1 MNGERSAEATASE
14 SVEESATAFDG
25 PTAEEA
31 EAMVT
36 EILGSDETDVVVA
49 AADSSPAS
57 SGAMTLEGQAGG
69 DDAGSREVEPEG
81 ASIQAEIPEAP
92 AAEEEP
98 VITEG
103 HEQPEDE
110 MPAPD
115 AAVEA
120 AARAGTAEEDAPAV
134 TTAANGSVEDTSHVP
149 AAADTEVTDAH
160 AVAAE
165 SGATVAEPE
174 AGPTNGEPADAPAET
189 APILA
194 ADALVAGASVEAEI
208 EQPAADAVIEV
219 ASELTWGFI
228 DTEGR
233 VHQKTT
239 ERFRGRVIGRIHGG
253 SGEPQIAEYEANFG
267 PLAKEVEVLEGD
279 VTTAK
284 NKVAVLGRVRKM
296 KTTAGRAE
304 ALGDFDELFRRLHE
318 LETTIQQEIDDR
330 RAAKEALIARAEEMK
345 DSTDWKVTGE
355 AYKEL
360 FQEWKQVGATGRE
373 ADDSLWARF
382 IAARELFNTRR
393 SEHFNQRQEQWEGN
407 RLLKQD
413 LIVRA
418 HELST
423 SDQWRPTSDALRA
436 LFDEWKKIGSAGRQS
451 DEELW
456 QQFRGAQQHFYDRR
470 SAAWDDARQRKEALC
485 QRAEDLRE
493 STDWEAT
500 VDEMKAM
507 MADWK
512 TIGTSGKR
520 DVDDALWNR
529 FRSAQNAFFDKRY
542 AEASAREQEER
553 SKMQRKDE
561 ITTSIEALAYS
572 SDAVAAAEQAAALRA
587 EFDALPPLR
596 KDREEGLQR
605 RIRKAMGD
613 IRVNAAAEGARR
625 AVSWQGKLR
634 EALERSQDQIEGLE
648 QSIKTQESQL
658 ADLRANL
665 SSAPSE
671 EKDDLERQIQ
681 ELNESLSYNQ
691 AEVDRL
697 RGSMTDIEAS
707 VS

>member
-1 MNGERSAEATASE
+1 MNGERPDQATAE
-14 SVEESATAFDG
+14 TDAQDAITAFDS
-25 PTAEEA
+25 PTADEA
-31 EAMVT
+31 EAMVAET
-36 EILGSDETDVVVA
+36 LGSDAQEVVVA
-49 AADSSPAS
+49 AADDEPDSDSSS
-57 SGAMTLEGQAGG
+57 SSSSEEE
-69 DDAGSREVEPEG
+69 DDAPEASGEPANESADENT
-81 ASIQAEIPEAP
+81 ASIEAELPEAP
-92 AAEEEP
+92 VTDELPAVAEA
-98 VITEG
+98 I
-103 HEQPEDE
+103 EQPADE
-110 MPAPD
+110 MPGPSADSESEPVAAELSEDLATDEAPAGPD
-115 AAVEA
+115 AAEQPANEISAPVSE
-120 AARAGTAEEDAPAV
+120 PAV
-134 TTAANGSVEDTSHVP
+134 AETT
-149 AAADTEVTDAH
+149 
-160 AVAAE
+160 
-165 SGATVAEPE
+165 
-174 AGPTNGEPADAPAET
+174 ET
-189 APILA
+189 APVLA
-194 ADALVAGASVEAEI
+194 ADAIVAATAPAKEEI
-208 EQPAADAVIEV
+208 EQPSPDTPIEV
-219 ASELTWGFI
+219 ATELTWGFI

-239 ERFRGRVIGRIHGG
+239 EQFRGRVIGRIHGG
-253 SGEPQIAEYEANFG
+253 SGEPQVAEYESNFG
-267 PLAKEVEVLEGD
+267 PLAKEVELLETD
-279 VTTAK
+279 VAGAK
-284 NKVAVLGRVRKM
+284 NKVSVLGRVRKM

-304 ALGDFDELFRRLHE
+304 ALGDFDDLFRRLHE
-318 LETTIQQEIDDR
+318 LESTIQTEIDER
-330 RAAKEALIARAEEMK
+330 RAAKESLITRAEEMK

-360 FQEWKQVGATGRE
+360 FQKWKLIGASGRE

-382 IAARELFNTRR
+382 IAARESFNTRR

-423 SDQWRPTSDALRA
+423 SDQWRPTSDALRG

-456 QQFRGAQQHFYDRR
+456 QQFRAAQQHFYDRR
-470 SAAWDDARQRKEALC
+470 TAAWEEHRQRKEALC

-500 VDEMKAM
+500 VEEMKAM

-529 FRSAQNAFFDKRY
+529 FRAAQNAFFDKRY

-553 SKMQRKDE
+553 SKTQRKDE
-561 ITTSIEALAYS
+561 IATSIEALAYS
-572 SDAVAAAEQAAALRA
+572 SDAVAAAEQATALRT

-634 EALERSQDQIEGLE
+634 EALERSQDQIDSLE
-648 QSIKTQESQL
+648 QSIKSQQEQVTEL
-658 ADLRANL
+658 AGKL
-665 SSAPSE
+665 SSATGD
-671 EKDDLERQIQ
+671 EKDDLDRQIQ
-681 ELNESLSYNQ
+681 ELNESIASSQ
-691 AEVDRL
+691 AEIDRL
-697 RGSMTDIEAS
+697 SGSMSDIAAS